1 MVMREEIQ
9 KNIKKKNN
17 GLQSSHLTINESN
30 THTFE
35 NSNSIQRYKIKTPIS
50 SGPEIII
57 LIVSCVSI
65 GKKKSLHLP
74 SYLGI
79 L

>member
-9 KNIKKKNN
+9 KYIKKKNN

-30 THTFE
+30 THTLE

-50 SGPEIII
+50 SGPEISI
-57 LIVSCVSI
+57 LIVFFV
-65 GKKKSLHLP
+65 
-74 SYLGI
+74 YL
-79 L
+79 